1 MSWIDVIRKTIKYI
15 EDNLLSIENIDEL
28 ASDMYI
34 SSFYLQKGFKL
45 MTGYSISE
53 YIRNRRLY
61 LSALE
66 LMKSEDKIIVIAYKF
81 GYETPESFTKAFS
94 RFHGFTP
101 SKISENVKNIKVF
114 QPLKIEIV
122 IRGGNE
128 MNCTIEK
135 KKGLKLI
142 GFEREF
148 DMETAY
154 EMIPKFWDEV
164 FQNRMSN

>member
-1 MSWIDVIRKTIKYI
+1 MNWIDVIRKTIKYI
-15 EDNLLSIENIDEL
+15 EDNLLSIENIDEV

-53 YIRNRRLY
+53 HIRNRRLY

-66 LMKSEDKIIVIAYKF
+66 LMKSEDKIIDITYKF

-94 RFHGFTP
+94 RFHGFTL

-135 KKGLKLI
+135 KK
-142 GFEREF
+142 
-148 DMETAY
+148 D
-154 EMIPKFWDEV
+154 
-164 FQNRMSN
+164 QN

>member
-1 MSWIDVIRKTIKYI
+1 
-15 EDNLLSIENIDEL
+15 
-28 ASDMYI
+28 
-34 SSFYLQKGFKL
+34 
-45 MTGYSISE
+45 
-53 YIRNRRLY
+53 
-61 LSALE
+61 
-66 LMKSEDKIIVIAYKF
+66 
-81 GYETPESFTKAFS
+81 
-94 RFHGFTP
+94 
-101 SKISENVKNIKVF
+101 
-114 QPLKIEIV
+114 
-122 IRGGNE
+122 

>member
-1 MSWIDVIRKTIKYI
+1 
-15 EDNLLSIENIDEL
+15 
-28 ASDMYI
+28 
-34 SSFYLQKGFKL
+34 

-53 YIRNRRLY
+53 HIRNRRLY

-66 LMKSEDKIIVIAYKF
+66 LMKSEDKIIDITYKF
-81 GYETPESFTKAFS
+81 SYETPESFTKAFS
-94 RFHGFTP
+94 RFHGFTL

-135 KKGLKLI
+135 EK
-142 GFEREF
+142 
-148 DMETAY
+148 D
-154 EMIPKFWDEV
+154 
-164 FQNRMSN
+164 QN

>member
-15 EDNLLSIENIDEL
+15 EDNLLSIENIDEV

-66 LMKSEDKIIVIAYKF
+66 LMKSEDKIIIENDKTTNDLSDAISKDLIKRGMKFVGSTIIYSYLQAIGVIYSHDEDCFLYKANSILN
-81 GYETPESFTKAFS
+81 T
-94 RFHGFTP
+94 
-101 SKISENVKNIKVF
+101 
-114 QPLKIEIV
+114 
-122 IRGGNE
+122 
-128 MNCTIEK
+128 MK
-135 KKGLKLI
+135 K
-142 GFEREF
+142 
-148 DMETAY
+148 
-154 EMIPKFWDEV
+154 
-164 FQNRMSN
+164 